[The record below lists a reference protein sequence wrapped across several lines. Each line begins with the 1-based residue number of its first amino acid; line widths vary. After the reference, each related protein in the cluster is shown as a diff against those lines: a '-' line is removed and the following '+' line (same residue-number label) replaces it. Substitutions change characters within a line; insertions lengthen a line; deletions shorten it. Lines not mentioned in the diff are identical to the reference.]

1 MSSETHVPVDVLP
14 PAPVHPERQFT
25 DRLLSLFT
33 EVHSGEGIGALLLAA
48 NVFLLLEAY
57 YILKTVRE
65 ALVLS
70 EGGAEAKAYSSAAQA
85 ALLLLIIPA
94 YGRLASKVNRDRLIN
109 LVTIFFVSHLVVF
122 YILGRAGVPLGVPF
136 FLWVGIFNLLV
147 IAQFWALAND
157 LYNKDQ
163 GTRLLPVV
171 GIGSSLG
178 AWLGSVNARQL
189 FPLFGTYGLM
199 LVAGGL
205 LLASLGVNRLV
216 NHFPSAF
223 CKVGHPAGEKP
234 LGREGAL
241 RLILNSRYLF
251 WIAMLMVV
259 LNVVNTTGEFI
270 LSKLVVENADRLIA
284 SGAAS
289 IENKAEIIGTFYG
302 SFFGWVNLVGMLV
315 QLFLVS
321 RIFKYIGV
329 RGALFFLPVI
339 AFASYGLVTLL
350 PLLGLVRIAKV
361 MENSTDYS
369 IQNTAR
375 QALFLPTSR
384 EAKYKAKAAIDSFF
398 WRAGD
403 VLAATL
409 VFIGVQFGFGV
420 QHYAAV
426 NMACALIWIVIVMV
440 IVREHK
446 KLSAAA

>member
-1 MSSETHVPVDVLP
+1 MSNETHMPVDV
-14 PAPVHPERQFT
+14 VHPADVQPKKQFT

-33 EVHSGEGIGALLLAA
+33 EVHSGEGIGALLLGA

-122 YILGRAGVPLGVPF
+122 YVLGRAGVPLGVPF

-259 LNVVNTTGEFI
+259 VNVVNTTGEFI

-409 VFIGVQFGFGV
+409 VFIGVRFGFGV

>member
-1 MSSETHVPVDVLP
+1 MSNEIRVAVEPVRVR
-14 PAPVHPERQFT
+14 PERKLS
-25 DRLLSLFT
+25 DRILSVFA
-33 EVHSGEGIGALLLAA
+33 EVRNGEGIGALLLGA

-65 ALVLS
+65 ALILS
-70 EGGAEAKAYSSAAQA
+70 EGGAEMKVYSSAAQA
-85 ALLLLIIPA
+85 AILLLVIPA
-94 YGRLASKVNRDRLIN
+94 YGLLASRVNRDRLIAS
-109 LVTIFFVSHLVVF
+109 VTIFFASHLAIF
-122 YILGRAGVPLGVPF
+122 YLLGRAGFRVGVLF

-147 IAQFWALAND
+147 IAQFWAFAND

-178 AWLGSVNARQL
+178 AWLGSVHAGQL
-189 FPLFGTYGLM
+189 FPVFGTYGLM
-199 LVAGGL
+199 LVAGSL
-205 LLASLGVNRLV
+205 LLVCVLVSRLV
-216 NHFPSAF
+216 NRFPGSF
-223 CKVGHPAGEKP
+223 CKFGRAAGEKP
-234 LGREGAL
+234 LGREGAF

-251 WIAMLMVV
+251 WIAMLMLVV
-259 LNVVNTTGEFI
+259 NVVNTTGEFI

-284 SGAAS
+284 SGAS
-289 IENKAEIIGTFYG
+289 SLEQKAEIIGTFYG
-302 SFFGWVNLVGMLV
+302 SFFGWVNLVGMLL

-321 RIFKYIGV
+321 RIFKHVGV
-329 RGALFFLPVI
+329 RGALFILPVI
-339 AFASYGLVTLL
+339 AFASYGLVSLL

-409 VFIGVQFGFGV
+409 VFIGVQFGFAV
-420 QHYAAV
+420 QHYAAI
-426 NMACALIWIVIVMV
+426 NMACALIWIAIVTM
-440 IVREHK
+440 ITREHK
-446 KLSAAA
+446 KLSASQA

>member
-1 MSSETHVPVDVLP
+1 MSNENHMPVDVLSP
-14 PAPVHPERQFT
+14 GPVQSEKQLT

-33 EVHSGEGIGALLLAA
+33 EVQNGEGIGALLLAA

-109 LVTIFFVSHLVVF
+109 LVTIFFASHLVVF
-122 YILGRAGVPLGVPF
+122 YVLGRAGVPLGVPF

-189 FPLFGTYGLM
+189 FPLYGTYGLM

-259 LNVVNTTGEFI
+259 VNVVNTTGEFI

-321 RIFKYIGV
+321 RIFKYVGV
-329 RGALFFLPVI
+329 RGALFVLPVI

-409 VFIGVQFGFGV
+409 VFIGVRFGFGV

>member
-1 MSSETHVPVDVLP
+1 
-14 PAPVHPERQFT
+14 
-25 DRLLSLFT
+25 
-33 EVHSGEGIGALLLAA
+33 
-48 NVFLLLEAY
+48 
-57 YILKTVRE
+57 VR
-65 ALVLS
+65 
-70 EGGAEAKAYSSAAQA
+70 
-85 ALLLLIIPA
+85 
-94 YGRLASKVNRDRLIN
+94 
-109 LVTIFFVSHLVVF
+109 
-122 YILGRAGVPLGVPF
+122 LGVPF

-199 LVAGGL
+199 LVGDGL
-205 LLASLGVNRLV
+205 LLACLVVSRLV
-216 NHFPSAF
+216 NRFPSAF

-259 LNVVNTTGEFI
+259 VNVVNTTGEFI

-289 IENKAEIIGTFYG
+289 IGNKAEIIGTFYG

-329 RGALFFLPVI
+329 RGALFVLPVI

-409 VFIGVQFGFGV
+409 VFIGVQVGFGV

-440 IVREHK
+440 IAREHK

>member
-1 MSSETHVPVDVLP
+1 MSNETHMPVDV
-14 PAPVHPERQFT
+14 VHPPDVQPEKQFT

-259 LNVVNTTGEFI
+259 VNVVNTTGEFI

>member
-1 MSSETHVPVDVLP
+1 MSNETHMPVDV
-14 PAPVHPERQFT
+14 VHPADVQPKKQFT

-33 EVHSGEGIGALLLAA
+33 EVHSGEGIGALLLGA

-122 YILGRAGVPLGVPF
+122 YVLGRAGVPLGVPF

-189 FPLFGTYGLM
+189 FPLYGTYGLM

-259 LNVVNTTGEFI
+259 VNVVNTTGEFI

-409 VFIGVQFGFGV
+409 VFIGVRFGFGV

>member
-1 MSSETHVPVDVLP
+1 MSNETHMPVDV
-14 PAPVHPERQFT
+14 VHPADVQPKKQFT

-33 EVHSGEGIGALLLAA
+33 EVHSGEGIGALLLGA

-122 YILGRAGVPLGVPF
+122 YVLGRAGVPLGVPF

-189 FPLFGTYGLM
+189 FPLYGTYGLM

-234 LGREGAL
+234 LGREGAF

-259 LNVVNTTGEFI
+259 VNVVNTTGEFI